1 MAKMISRGI
10 TAWQGEERCSARTGT
25 EVEIPRNPGPPAAP
39 RTAAATLLHIF
50 DERRGMNVARATD
63 AQLCS
68 SMSKIYSMS
77 KLCSTTKGF

>member
-50 DERRGMNVARATD
+50 DERRGMNVAEPQMHNYA
-63 AQLCS
+63 AQCPKYTFA
-68 SMSKIYSMS
+68 SM
-77 KLCSTTKGF
+77 L